1 MRTATTVGDAV
12 PTEIAT
18 APLERVVDRA
28 VRRQVPLLFAALGV
42 VYACVAGPA
51 LVQPEL
57 QRDIAL
63 TPAAFGIGST
73 ALLLGFLLFAVPSNL
88 LMERIG
94 ARANIGRVLACMG
107 LGTAALAV
115 VASPAQYVVVRF
127 ATGVLAAGL
136 SPGLK
141 LYVAAWYPATRRA
154 RVFALLVLAPALA
167 GALLGGLTGALLVAM
182 DGVAGLHAWQWL
194 FVTLAAACLVVGA
207 VVGLLLDD
215 RPSAARWLS
224 PEQRTELERALAAAH
239 VDAPPA
245 ATAPRRVLASA
256 TFARLAATASCV
268 GLASGTATYAV
279 PLALRRLGHD
289 PAAVSALSS
298 IPYFV
303 GGLAAFVWGRRS
315 DLAGERKRHF
325 AVACAAAA
333 AGFALLAFAPNLAV
347 GTAAATLASVGV
359 LSVVAVYWPV
369 PLARLTPATLAL
381 GIGVLQIANDL
392 GTALAPTVHGVVLQR
407 YGALEASL
415 CATAAL
421 LVAAAF
427 VLPGRFGTRPR

>member
-1 MRTATTVGDAV
+1 MPAAVETAS
-12 PTEIAT
+12 
-18 APLERVVDRA
+18 LERVVDRA

-57 QRDIAL
+57 QRDIGL
-63 TPAAFGIGST
+63 TPAAFGVGST

-107 LGTAALAV
+107 LGTAVLAFV
-115 VASPAQYVVVRF
+115 TSPGQYVAVRF

-141 LYVAAWYPATRRA
+141 LYIAAWYPTTRRA
-154 RVFALLVLAPALA
+154 RVIALLVLAPALA

-194 FVTLAAACLVVGA
+194 FVALAATCLAVGA
-207 VVGLLLDD
+207 LVGLLLDD
-215 RPSAARWLS
+215 RPSRVRWLG
-224 PEQRTELERALAAAH
+224 PTEREELERALAAAH

-289 PAAVSALSS
+289 PAAVGALSS

-303 GGLAAFVWGRRS
+303 GGLAALAWGRRS
-315 DLAGERKRHF
+315 DLAGERKGHF
-325 AVACAAAA
+325 TAASAAAA
-333 AGFALLAFAPNLAV
+333 AGFVLLAFASNVVV
-347 GTAAATLASVGV
+347 GTAAATLAFVGV
-359 LSVVAVYWPV
+359 LSLVAVYWPV
-369 PLARLTPATLAL
+369 PLARLTPATLAV
-381 GIGVLQIANDL
+381 GIGVLQVANDL

-407 YGALEASL
+407 YGALETSL

-427 VLPGRFGTRPR
+427 VLPGTPGTRPR